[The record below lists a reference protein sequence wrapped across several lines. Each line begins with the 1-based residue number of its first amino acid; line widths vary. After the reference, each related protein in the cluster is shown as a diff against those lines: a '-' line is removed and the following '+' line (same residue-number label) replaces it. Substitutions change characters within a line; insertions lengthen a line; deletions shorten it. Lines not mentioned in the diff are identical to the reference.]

1 MDVSVG
7 ERIAAPADRRGSGR
21 GWPGSPYAADANE
34 PDPRAGARL

>member
-21 GWPGSPYAADANE
+21 GWPGFPVCRGRQRTWPSCW
-34 PDPRAGARL
+34 RAV